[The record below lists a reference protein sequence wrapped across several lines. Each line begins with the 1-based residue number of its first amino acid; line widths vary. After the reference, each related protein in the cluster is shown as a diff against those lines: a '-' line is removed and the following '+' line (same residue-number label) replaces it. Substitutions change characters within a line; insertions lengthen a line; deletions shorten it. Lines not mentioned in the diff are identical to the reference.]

1 MQSMNTF
8 TLEFNS
14 PILERMYQNNRE
26 VYILKLFRVM
36 SYYLF
41 ALAIIF
47 MVT

>member
-1 MQSMNTF
+1 MQSMYKF

-14 PILERMYQNNRE
+14 PMLERMYQKNRE
-26 VYILKLFRVM
+26 IYILKLFRVM

-47 MVT
+47 MVI